1 MKRFAVLLCAL
12 GLFGVAAV
20 AAPMISVDNSIYSVT
35 VQSGSLVSHSFVVTN
50 TGDETLAIT
59 DVYTSCGCTT
69 AALAKRNLAPGESV
83 DIAATVNTAGFR
95 GTVTRT
101 VSVVT
106 NDPTSPTAVLQIV
119 VTIADSAA
127 SIVQEISVTDLKL
140 VFYFLI
146 DVRTPEEYATG
157 HLFGA
162 MNIPL
167 SEFQTN
173 LASWLPRLPREV
185 PLILYCGVGGRS
197 LKAATIL
204 VEAGLSNVLNMTGGI
219 TAWDQAFGTGY
230 LYAL

>member
-1 MKRFAVLLCAL
+1 MKRFAVLLLAL
-12 GLFGVAAV
+12 GMVGVAAV
-20 AAPMISVDNSIYSVT
+20 AAPMISVDNAIYSVT

-50 TGDETLAIT
+50 VGDEPLNIT
-59 DVYTSCGCTT
+59 DVRTSCGCTT
-69 AALAKRNLAPGESV
+69 AALAKRDLAPGESV
-83 DIAATVNTAGFR
+83 NVEATVNTTGFS

-101 VSVVT
+101 VSVSS
-106 NDPTSPTAVLQIV
+106 NDPSTPTAVLQIV
-119 VTIADSAA
+119 VTIAESTAPV
-127 SIVQEISVTDLKL
+127 IQEISVTDLRL

-146 DVRTPEEYATG
+146 DVRTPEEYAAG

-173 LASWLPRLPREV
+173 LAAWLPRLPREV

-219 TAWDQAFGTGY
+219 TAWNQAFGTGY

>member
-50 TGDETLAIT
+50 VGDEALNIT
-59 DVYTSCGCTT
+59 DVRTSCGCTT
-69 AALAKRNLAPGESV
+69 AALAKRDLAPGESV
-83 DIAATVNTAGFR
+83 NVEATVNTTGFR

-101 VSVVT
+101 VSVTT
-106 NDPTSPTAVLQIV
+106 NDPSSPTAALQIV
-119 VTIADSAA
+119 VTIAESTAP
-127 SIVQEISVTDLKL
+127 IIQEISVTDLKL

-146 DVRTPEEYATG
+146 DVRTPEEYAAG

-185 PLILYCGVGGRS
+185 PLILYCGVGARS
-197 LKAATIL
+197 LQAATIL
-204 VEAGLSNVLNMTGGI
+204 VEAGLTNVLNLAGGMA
-219 TAWDQAFGTGY
+219 AWNAAFGEGT

>member
-1 MKRFAVLLCAL
+1 MKRLLMMMTVLW
-12 GLFGVAAV
+12 LFGAAAV

-35 VQSGSLVSHSFVVTN
+35 VQSGSLVTHAFVVTN
-50 TGDETLAIT
+50 VGDETLNIM
-59 DVYTSCGCTT
+59 DVRTSCGCTT
-69 AALAKRNLAPGESV
+69 AALAKRDLAPGESV
-83 DIAATVNTAGFR
+83 DVEATVNTTGFR

-101 VSVVT
+101 VSVSS

-119 VTIADSAA
+119 VTIAESAA
-127 SIVQEISVTDLKL
+127 PVVHEISVTDLKL

-146 DVRTPEEYATG
+146 DVRTPEEYAAG

-173 LASWLPRLPREV
+173 LAGWLPRLPREV
-185 PLILYCGVGGRS
+185 PLILYCKGGARS
-197 LKAATIL
+197 LQAATIL
-204 VEAGLSNVLNMTGGI
+204 VEAGLTNVLNVTGGI
-219 TAWDQAFGTGY
+219 TEWNSTFGEGT

>member
-1 MKRFAVLLCAL
+1 MKRFTVLLCAL

-20 AAPMISVDNSIYSVT
+20 AAPMISIDNSIYSVT

-50 TGDETLAIT
+50 IGDETLAIT

-69 AALAKRNLAPGESV
+69 AALAKRDLSPGESV

-101 VSVVT
+101 VSVVS

-127 SIVQEISVTDLKL
+127 PVVQEISVTDLKL

-146 DVRTPEEYATG
+146 DVRTPEEYAAG

-173 LASWLPRLPREV
+173 LAAWLPRLPREV
-185 PLILYCGVGGRS
+185 PIIVYGTASADGLEAGALLVG
-197 LKAATIL
+197 
-204 VEAGLSNVLNMTGGI
+204 AGLSNTLNLTGGI
-219 TAWDQAFGTGY
+219 TEWNEQFGEGT
-230 LYAL
+230 LYAF